1 MCLKYLQNIIYILYQ
16 LFFLITITII
26 TNAFISCIQNVFQMY
41 YNIIENIVDLC
52 IYIVYLCIYIVDLCI
67 YAQLCIYARLL
78 FVMFIIYKIE
88 KYPLNVV

>member
-1 MCLKYLQNIIYILYQ
+1 MCLKYLQNIIYILYH

-52 IYIVYLCIYIVDLCI
+52 IYIHYVFQMYYNIIENIVDLCI
-67 YAQLCIYARLL
+67 S
-78 FVMFIIYKIE
+78 
-88 KYPLNVV
+88 NVL